1 MTTAEVRSH
10 PGCLVTSTYL
20 SYGSNTLNVNDS
32 GREQQ
37 EDAMYTS
44 AEVLEA
50 VLAAYECGYNAG
62 RAQARREHWN
72 STATTTPLRLARAS
86 ADSAAMWRRAR
97 ATYEARGLPAG
108 YNYRG
113 GPVDWITG
121 MPEGSGCAWLRRM
134 RMTSTYELAGGS
146 R

>member
-10 PGCLVTSTYL
+10 PGCLVASTYL

-50 VLAAYECGYNAG
+50 VLAAYERGYDAG
-62 RAQARREHWN
+62 RAEAGRQHWN
-72 STATTTPLRLARAS
+72 SPAVRELL
-86 ADSAAMWRRAR
+86 SAARVTADAAAMRRRA
-97 ATYEARGLPAG
+97 EANYRNRGLPDG
-108 YNYRG
+108 YDYRG
-113 GPVDWITG
+113 GTVDWDTS
-121 MPEGSGCAWLRRM
+121 MPEGSGCAWLRRK
-134 RMTSTYELAGGS
+134 RQSLEVAA
-146 R
+146 